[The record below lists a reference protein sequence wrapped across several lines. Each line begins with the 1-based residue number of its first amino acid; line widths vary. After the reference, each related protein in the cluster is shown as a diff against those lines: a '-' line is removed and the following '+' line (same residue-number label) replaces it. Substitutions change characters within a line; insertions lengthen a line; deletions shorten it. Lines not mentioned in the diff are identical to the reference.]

1 MSFKFSRRSLDAFVG
16 VHPDLVV
23 LASMALCSSPMDFG
37 VIQGRRTA
45 AQQHGYFLA
54 GTSKL
59 DEPPPPGQQRGR
71 HLTGHAIDILVYIDG
86 VGTQEK
92 QYYPRVMDVFKTLAK
107 QMNIPIVCG
116 IDNPHWTDAYHVEL
130 DRIAYPDEA
139 PLLIA

>member
-1 MSFKFSRRSLDAFVG
+1 MTFKFSRRSLDALTG
-16 VHPDLVV
+16 VHTDLVA
-23 LASMALCSSPMDFG
+23 LAAMALCSSPLDFG

-59 DEPPPPGQQRGR
+59 DEPPPPGQARGR
-71 HLTGHAIDILVYIDG
+71 HLTGHAIDVLIYIDG

-107 QMNIPIVCG
+107 QMGIQIVCG
-116 IDNPHWTDAYHVEL
+116 IDNPTWTDSYHIEL
-130 DRIAYPDEA
+130 DRVAYPDA
-139 PLLIA
+139 PEPLIA